1 MGPSIKRKKYGKKY
15 GKWVFPVKYNKTSIQ
30 DKYLKLFL
38 SPLCCESF
46 MQMFYLFTPPHSPP
60 RHCKP
65 LFPVRLRALS
75 RNLMVWNSDSLLG
88 TLTPFFFFCFLCA
101 NSFQTRQVNEIVRSD
116 LRQWSKDKATTRGR
130 IKAKCNS
137 CLVFSLAHSVAQVS
151 SLPCPDT
158 SVGGGLQL

>member
-1 MGPSIKRKKYGKKY
+1 MKVLCKC
-15 GKWVFPVKYNKTSIQ
+15 FTS
-30 DKYLKLFL
+30 L
-38 SPLCCESF
+38 PHP
-46 MQMFYLFTPPHSPP
+46 TPHPCH
-60 RHCKP
+60 RKP
-65 LFPVRLRALS
+65 LFTVRLRALS

-130 IKAKCNS
+130 IKAKHSS
-137 CLVFSLAHSVAQVS
+137 CLVFSLAHSMDQAS

-158 SVGGGLQL
+158 SVGMVVFNCDPYNSKFMLFWKGRLKNLVSRKKKRLKPL

>member
-1 MGPSIKRKKYGKKY
+1 M
-15 GKWVFPVKYNKTSIQ
+15 
-30 DKYLKLFL
+30 KLFL
-38 SPLCCESF
+38 SPLYCESF
-46 MQMFYLFTPPHSPP
+46 MQMFYLFTSPYSPP
-60 RHCKP
+60 
-65 LFPVRLRALS
+65 LFTVRLRALS

-130 IKAKCNS
+130 IKAKCSS

-151 SLPCPDT
+151 SLH
-158 SVGGGLQL
+158 VQILQLEWWSLVVTLTIVNSCSSGKED